1 MVRINDNFEFEVRT
15 WDTAQSIVN
24 RLAARMNTLP
34 IYLYFPDP
42 IGQKLQSYLENEED
56 VTIRDI
62 LKDFLDLP
70 INEFP
75 KFLKGVDKLDRLDKI
90 RKLNIMKDIISP
102 YIAMNETLEKVNL
115 GMRRSL
121 LLLLKTEITNRVV
134 PAEELWRERKSI
146 RARLKKDIE
155 QNKEHVKELQ
165 LLIDI
170 EPKAHTKFNRE
181 EASFRIELDFKGL
194 TLLEIFDQLVL
205 TPWIPYATVNNLHK
219 ILMDF
224 TPNVK
229 WVAQEN
235 VINLRVLQT
244 KPPEPPEYIDVSL
257 ELVGDPG
264 AEIGIMKTKL
274 LDFTKGITEQRFK
287 DYLQGVFPGLPLQEK
302 SLAVTK
308 EKGRLF
314 YELGSQPI
322 DSYILGDLALNN
334 PQFNKYLAIDEHE
347 TATKKKRS
355 TLYIHFFGDTP
366 MDNVKANITVYK
378 TRRKDEV
385 HSEYGFPIGD
395 YHLNVLISDALNT
408 TAVNNFIMVFG
419 KLLQLYYMR
428 APEVIKFYR
437 TLLGKSFPPPYKGRA
452 PPVQGIKTKIPLS
465 QIAPEVFVS
474 GYPSRCTHEPRII
487 SEEEA
492 QKAQAAGLQVML
504 YPKTPDEG
512 FPQRWYVCDRSQKYP
527 YPGLRSNPLP
537 NNDLVPFLP
546 CCFKANQDK
555 EGGEK
560 EGDEKEEEETSRIYG
575 HYFYGKPLT
584 DKSGVSQTK
593 LITRSIF
600 VDTPLFGRLPK
611 ELNEMLNLITYKDG
625 WIFVRAGVFDSKSSF
640 LECVLEAI
648 LESGEN
654 EEIDELLSYSSK
666 EVRSLNRRL
675 KRRIRD
681 NASKKDIDSV
691 QSKLLAAK
699 KVERIELLNKI
710 RDNLTVPGWLAS
722 CKQEMYD
729 YSLSEIENILSDPD
743 AYLDPRLFINLFERR
758 FNCNIIIF
766 SKTDIREGQNPKYRS
781 TLKSNMVLPRH
792 VQSYYKTPR
801 EGPTI
806 LIYEHMGGSSDQK
819 RYPRC
824 ELIAHWKAGS
834 DRSDEIHYSHSPDS
848 DITRD
853 MQQLYEKL
861 RRSYAL
867 NCPVPETIF
876 PISDLGI
883 KLLGQG
889 IDSYGK
895 CRSLNFS
902 YRGKIGTMLVTPI
915 QPLALP
921 QLENPDSKRLP
932 LHLVKGIL
940 KKMPEDSIRETIND
954 YKVTAYSGMLGNVRV
969 SLPFTHE
976 GKKSVIPGEYKLEE
990 DLVAIDQTQSRL
1002 SSYIQDKKLSRYI
1015 TDYARWLYS
1024 LFLYNNDLVD
1034 SMESMYKFVNKQ
1046 ILVDADFE
1054 YGHVSKNFSL
1064 DSGVTQKGKLYVKS
1078 IETKK
1083 RLIYTLQL
1091 YANHDPKGMRDY
1103 YKRTSITNYYMGAVD
1118 FTRRRSQVILQG
1130 DDAVSKWIRERNQDY
1145 SLHTGVLADKSKT
1158 TPYFMKNDLLSDDI
1172 VLAQGASNL
1181 GDAIAISRVWRRR
1194 GYNNSKR
1201 INKSEKERSIKRKF
1215 TLYSY
1220 KNPTDI
1226 ESYDCDEGCT
1236 SGDGELSS
1244 NKVLGYLSEEN
1255 DPEFLSLLPLEECD
1269 EF

>member
-1 MVRINDNFEFEVRT
+1 MVLINDNFEFEVRT
-15 WDTAQSIVN
+15 WDTTQSIVN

-42 IGQKLQSYLENEED
+42 IEQTLRSYLEIEED
-56 VTIRDI
+56 VVIGDI

-70 INEFP
+70 VNEFS
-75 KFLKGVDKLDRLDKI
+75 KFLKEVDKLDRLDKI
-90 RKLNIMKDIISP
+90 RNLDIMKDIISP
-102 YIAMNETLEKVNL
+102 YIAMNETLEEVDPS
-115 GMRRSL
+115 MRSTL
-121 LLLLKTEITNRVV
+121 LLLLKTQITDRVV
-134 PAEELWRERKSI
+134 PAEVLWHDRKSI
-146 RARLKKDIE
+146 RARIKKDIE
-155 QNKEHVKELQ
+155 ENKKHVKELQ

-170 EPKAHTKFNRE
+170 EPKAHTNFNRE

-224 TPNVK
+224 TPDVK

-235 VINLRVLQT
+235 VINLRVLET
-244 KPPEPPEYIDVSL
+244 KPPDPPVYVDVSL

-264 AEIGIMKTKL
+264 EETGILRTKL
-274 LDFTKGITEQRFK
+274 LDFTKGITEQGFK
-287 DYLQGVFPGLPLQEK
+287 NYLQGVFPGLPLQEK

-322 DSYILGDLALNN
+322 DSYILGDLVLNN
-334 PQFNKYLAIDEHE
+334 PQFSKYLAIDEHE
-347 TATKKKRS
+347 AATKKKRS

-408 TAVNNFIMVFG
+408 AAINNFIMVFG

-428 APEVIKFYR
+428 APEIIKFYR

-492 QKAQAAGLQVML
+492 QKADLQVML

-512 FPQRWYVCDRSQKYP
+512 FPQRWYICDRSPKYP
-527 YPGLRSNPLP
+527 YPGLRSNPLS

-555 EGGEK
+555 EG
-560 EGDEKEEEETSRIYG
+560 DEKEDDEETSRIYG
-575 HYFYGKPLT
+575 HYFYGKPLA

-593 LITRSIF
+593 LVTRNIF
-600 VDTPLFGRLPK
+600 VDTPLFGKLPK
-611 ELNEMLNLITYKDG
+611 KLNEMLNLITYKDG

-654 EEIDELLSYSSK
+654 QEIEDLLSYNSK
-666 EVRSLNRRL
+666 KVRSLNKQL
-675 KRRIRD
+675 KRKIR
-681 NASKKDIDSV
+681 AKVSKKEIESI

-699 KVERIELLNKI
+699 KVERIKLLNKI
-710 RDNLTVPGWLAS
+710 RNALAVPGWLAS

-729 YSLSEIENILSDPD
+729 YSLTEIRDILSNPD
-743 AYLDPRLFINLFERR
+743 AYLDPRLFINLIERR
-758 FNCNIIIF
+758 FNCNIILF
-766 SKTDIREGQNPKYRS
+766 SETVIREGQNPKYLS
-781 TLKSNMVLPRH
+781 TLESNMVLPRH

-824 ELIAHWKAGS
+824 EIIAHWKAGS
-834 DRSDEIHYSHSPDS
+834 DSPDEIHYSHSPDS

-853 MQQLYEKL
+853 MRQLYEEL

-876 PISDLGI
+876 PIGDLNI

-921 QLENPDSKRLP
+921 QLENADSKRLP
-932 LHLVKGIL
+932 LRLVKDIL
-940 KKMPEDSIRETIND
+940 KKMPEDSIRESISD
-954 YKVTAYSGMLGNVRV
+954 YSVTAYSGMLGNVRV

-976 GKKSVIPGEYKLEE
+976 GKEPIIPGNYEPEE

-1015 TDYARWLYS
+1015 TDYSRWLYS
-1024 LFLYNNDLVD
+1024 RFLHNNGLDD

-1054 YGHVSKNFSL
+1054 YGHVPKNFSL
-1064 DSGVTQKGKLYVKS
+1064 GSGVIRKGKLCVKS
-1078 IETKK
+1078 IEAKK

-1091 YANHDPKGMRDY
+1091 YANHYPKEMRDY
-1103 YKRTSITNYYMGAVD
+1103 HKRTSITNYYMGAVD
-1118 FTRRRSQVILQG
+1118 FTRHRSQVILQG

-1145 SLHTGVLADKSKT
+1145 SLYPGVLADKSKT

-1181 GDAIAISRVWRRR
+1181 GDAIAISRVWRRK
-1194 GYNNSKR
+1194 GYNDAER
-1201 INKSEKERSIKRKF
+1201 INKSKKERQINRKF

-1220 KNPTDI
+1220 KSPTDI
-1226 ESYDCDEGCT
+1226 EPYYCDEGCT
-1236 SGDGELSS
+1236 SGDRDLSS
-1244 NKVLGYLSEEN
+1244 NKVLGYLNEEN
-1255 DPEFLSLLPLEECD
+1255 DPEFLSLLPLDECT